1 MLDLSVIN
9 AMFPPDLPEP
19 ADWERRFGPRD
30 LPDGAEVTRFAPSP
44 TGHLHIGGLYTAA
57 VARALAHQS
66 GGVYVL
72 RVEDT
77 DRSRQVTGAA
87 EEFSRLLGAFG
98 LAPDEG
104 GGAGVRAAGHGAA
117 RDAAAGDGEWG
128 PYLQSERR
136 DVYLSH
142 VRELLRRDR
151 AYPCFCGRERLA
163 RSSEEQR
170 AGRSPLGY
178 YGRWAPCRTLAP
190 EEAGRRIAAGEPYVV
205 RFRCPYEFPGRVRFA
220 DRIRASVTMQ
230 DNGNDIVLLKSSQ
243 EELPLPTYH
252 FAHVVDDHL
261 MRVTLVVRGE
271 EWLSSTPVHL
281 QLHTALGFEPP
292 AYAHLAPLMKAE
304 GVSRR
309 KLSKRKDPEASVDYY
324 LSAGYPP
331 AAVQHYLRGLANI
344 RLMDVPT
351 AEALAATVRLD
362 GMRPSGPL
370 LDLPK
375 LHSLSREFIAS
386 LAPEEVYAQ
395 LLAWAEEYDPELA
408 SVLARHE
415 RLTLAAVA
423 AGRPAGAPARKD
435 LERWSRFRDRYGF
448 FFAELFGTPPAAG
461 DDRYDGLAPDLVRA
475 IAADFAA
482 DPAASSADEWYGR
495 LGALAVRH
503 GFAPDTTTWR
513 RDPDRWAGPPR
524 QVANVLR
531 VALTGATRSP
541 DLFAVAG
548 ALGRDEVVRRLTA
561 MSAG

>member
-19 ADWERRFGPRD
+19 ADWERRFRPRA
-30 LPDGAEVTRFAPSP
+30 LPEGAEVTRFAPSP

-66 GGVYVL
+66 GGVHVL

-77 DRSRQVTGAA
+77 DRSREVAGAA
-87 EEFSRLLGAFG
+87 QEFTRLLAAFG

-104 GGAGVRAAGHGAA
+104 GATGA
-117 RDAAAGDGEWG
+117 GEWG

-151 AYPCFCGRERLA
+151 AYPCFCDKERLA
-163 RSSEEQR
+163 ASAEEQR
-170 AGRSPLGY
+170 AGRSPIGY

-190 EEAGRRIAAGEPYVV
+190 EEAARRTAAGEPYVV
-205 RFRCPYEFPGRVRFA
+205 RFRCPYEFPGRVRFT
-220 DRIRASVTMQ
+220 DRIRAAVTMQ

-243 EELPLPTYH
+243 EELLLPTYH

-261 MRVTLVVRGE
+261 MRVSLVVRGE

-281 QLHTALGFEPP
+281 QLHAALGFDPP

-304 GVSRR
+304 GPSRR

-324 LSAGYPP
+324 LAAGYPP

-351 AEALAATVRLD
+351 AEALAAPVRLD

-386 LAPEEVYAQ
+386 LSPDELYGQ
-395 LLAWAEEYDPELA
+395 LLAWAEEYDPELG
-408 SVLARHE
+408 SVLAR
-415 RLTLAAVA
+415 RRGLALAAVA
-423 AGRPAGAPARKD
+423 AGRPEGAPARKD
-435 LERWSRFRDRYGF
+435 LDRWSCFRDRYGF
-448 FFAELFGTPPAAG
+448 FFAELFGPPPAAD
-461 DDRYDGLAPDLVRA
+461 DDRYGGLAPALVRR
-475 IAADFAA
+475 IAGEFAATFAA
-482 DPAASSADEWYGR
+482 DPTVGGGTATPEGWYGALR
-495 LGALAVRH
+495 ALAERQ
-503 GFAPDTTTWR
+503 GRAPDTASWR
-513 RDPDRWAGPPR
+513 RDPARWAGPPSE
-524 QVANVLR
+524 VANVVR

-541 DLFAVAG
+541 DLFAVAR
-548 ALGRDEVVRRLTA
+548 ALGRNEVLRRLTA
-561 MSAG
+561 VAG

>member
-19 ADWERRFGPRD
+19 ADWERRFRPRA
-30 LPDGAEVTRFAPSP
+30 LPEGAEVTRFAPSP

-57 VARALAHQS
+57 VSRALARQS
-66 GGVYVL
+66 GGVHVL

-77 DRSRQVTGAA
+77 DRSRRVAGAA
-87 EEFSRLLGAFG
+87 EDFSRLLDAFG

-104 GGAGVRAAGHGAA
+104 GV
-117 RDAAAGDGEWG
+117 AGDGDWG

-136 DVYLSH
+136 DVYLGH
-142 VRELLRRDR
+142 LRELLRRDR
-151 AYPCFCGRERLA
+151 AYPCFCDRDRLA
-163 RSSEEQR
+163 RSAEEQR

-178 YGRWAPCRTLAP
+178 YGRWAPCRTLDPA
-190 EEAGRRIAAGEPYVV
+190 EAARRIGAGEPYVL

-220 DRIRASVTMQ
+220 DRIRSSVTMQ

-243 EELPLPTYH
+243 DELPLPTYH

-261 MRVTLVVRGE
+261 MRVSLVVRGE

-304 GVSRR
+304 GPSRR

-324 LSAGYPP
+324 LTAGYPP

-351 AEALAATVRLD
+351 AEALAAPVRLD

-386 LAPEEVYAQ
+386 LPPDELYAQ
-395 LLAWAEEYDPELA
+395 LLAWARDHDPELA
-408 SVLARHE
+408 SVLARH
-415 RLTLAAVA
+415 RATALAAVA
-423 AGRPAGAPARKD
+423 AGRPEGAPARKD
-435 LERWSRFRDRYGF
+435 LDRWSRFRDRYGF
-448 FFAELFGTPPAAG
+448 FFAELSGPPPAPG
-461 DDRYDGLAPDLVRA
+461 DDRYGELSPDLVRA
-475 IAADFAA
+475 VAAGFARDTEGVVTA
-482 DPAASSADEWYGR
+482 GEWYGR
-495 LGALAVRH
+495 LRALAVRH
-503 GFAPDTTTWR
+503 GYAPDTASWR
-513 RDPDRWAGPPR
+513 REPERWAGPPR
-524 QVANVLR
+524 TIANVIR

-541 DLFAVAG
+541 DLFAVAH
-548 ALGRDEVVRRLTA
+548 ALGRDEVVRRLGA
-561 MSAG
+561 VSG

>member
-19 ADWERRFGPRD
+19 AYWERRFPPRV
-30 LPDGAEVTRFAPSP
+30 LPAGAEVTRFAPSP

-66 GGVYVL
+66 GGVHVL

-77 DRSRQVTGAA
+77 DRSRRVAGAA

-104 GGAGVRAAGHGAA
+104 GVAGSGA
-117 RDAAAGDGEWG
+117 WG

-142 VRELLRRDR
+142 VRELLRRGR
-151 AYPCFCGRERLA
+151 AYPCFCDKDRLA
-163 RSSEEQR
+163 RSAEQQR

-178 YGRWAPCRTLAP
+178 YGRWAPCRTRAP
-190 EEAGRRIAAGEPYVV
+190 EETARLLAAGEPYVV
-205 RFRCPYEFPGRVRFA
+205 RFRCPYEFPGRVRFT
-220 DRIRASVTMQ
+220 DRIRASVTLQ

-243 EELPLPTYH
+243 EEPPLPTYH

-261 MRVTLVVRGE
+261 MRVSLVVRGE

-304 GVSRR
+304 GPSRR

-324 LSAGYPP
+324 LAAGYPP

-351 AEALAATVRLD
+351 AEALSAPVRLD
-362 GMRPSGPL
+362 GMRTSGPL

-386 LAPEEVYAQ
+386 LSPDELYGQ
-395 LLAWAEEYDPELA
+395 LLAWAEDHDPELA
-408 SVLARHE
+408 SVLARH
-415 RLTLAAVA
+415 RALALAAVA
-423 AGRPAGAPARKD
+423 SGRPEGAPARKD
-435 LERWSRFRDRYGF
+435 LDRWSCFRDRYGF
-448 FFAELFGTPPAAG
+448 FFTELFGPVPAAD
-461 DDRYDGLAPDLVRA
+461 DDRYGGLDPELVRRIAAGFARDVSAPAPDA
-475 IAADFAA
+475 WGGIT
-482 DPAASSADEWYGR
+482 PGEWYGTLR
-495 LGALAVRH
+495 ELARRH
-503 GFAPDTTTWR
+503 GYAPDTASWR

-524 QVANVLR
+524 EVVDVIR
-531 VALTGATRSP
+531 VALTGSTRSP
-541 DLFAVAG
+541 DLFALARV
-548 ALGRDEVVRRLTA
+548 LGRDEVLRRLTA
-561 MSAG
+561 VAG

>member
-57 VARALAHQS
+57 VARALARQS
-66 GGVYVL
+66 GGVHVL

-77 DRSRQVTGAA
+77 DRVRHVAGAA
-87 EEFSRLLGAFG
+87 QEFSRLLDAFG

-104 GGAGVRAAGHGAA
+104 G
-117 RDAAAGDGEWG
+117 AAGDGAWG

-142 VRELLRRDR
+142 VRDLLRRDR
-151 AYPCFCGRERLA
+151 AYPCFCDRDRLA
-163 RSSEEQR
+163 RSAEEQR

-178 YGRWAPCRTLAP
+178 YGRWAPCRTSPP
-190 EEAGRRIAAGEPYVV
+190 EEAARRLASGEPYVV
-205 RFRCPYEFPGRVRFA
+205 RFRCPYEFPGRVRFT
-220 DRIRASVTMQ
+220 DRIRGSVTMQ
-230 DNGNDIVLLKSSQ
+230 DNGNDIVLLKSSRPSSP

-271 EWLSSTPVHL
+271 EWLSSAPVHL
-281 QLHTALGFEPP
+281 QLHAALGFEPP

-304 GVSRR
+304 GASRR
-309 KLSKRKDPEASVDYY
+309 KLSKRKDPEASVEYY
-324 LSAGYPP
+324 LAAGYPP

-351 AEALAATVRLD
+351 ADALAAQVRLD

-386 LAPEEVYAQ
+386 LAPHELYAQ
-395 LLAWAEEYDPELA
+395 LLAWAKEYDPELA
-408 SVLARHE
+408 SVLTRHE

-423 AGRPAGAPARKD
+423 VARPEGAPARKD
-435 LERWSRFRDRYGF
+435 LERWSCFRDRYGF
-448 FFAELFGTPPAAG
+448 LFTELFGSAPPAG
-461 DDRYDGLAPDLVRA
+461 DDLYGGLAPDLVRR
-475 IAADFAA
+475 IAAEFAA
-482 DPAASSADEWYGR
+482 GATDAAGPEEWYGLLR
-495 LGALAVRH
+495 ELAGRH
-503 GFAPDTTTWR
+503 GFAPDTAAWR

-524 QVANVLR
+524 EVANVVR
-531 VALTGATRSP
+531 VALTGAVRSP
-541 DLFAVAG
+541 DLFAVAR
-548 ALGRDEVVRRLTA
+548 ALGRDEVRRRLTTL
-561 MSAG
+561 AG

>member
-1 MLDLSVIN
+1 MDLSRNPRRESTVLDLSVIN

-19 ADWERRFGPRD
+19 ADWERRFGPRA

-57 VARALAHQS
+57 VARALARQS
-66 GGVYVL
+66 GGVHVL

-77 DRSRQVTGAA
+77 DRSRQVAGAA

-104 GGAGVRAAGHGAA
+104 GV
-117 RDAAAGDGEWG
+117 AGDGAWG

-136 DVYLSH
+136 EVYLSH
-142 VRELLRRDR
+142 VRDLLRRDR
-151 AYPCFCGRERLA
+151 AYPCFCGRELLA
-163 RSSEEQR
+163 RSAEEQR

-190 EEAGRRIAAGEPYVV
+190 EEAARRLAAGEPYVV
-205 RFRCPYEFPGRVRFA
+205 RFRCPYEFPGRVRFT

-230 DNGNDIVLLKSSQ
+230 DNGNDIVLLKSSE

-281 QLHTALGFEPP
+281 QLHAALGFDPP
-292 AYAHLAPLMKAE
+292 SYAHLAPLMKAE
-304 GVSRR
+304 GPSRR
-309 KLSKRKDPEASVDYY
+309 KLSKRKDPEASVGYY

-351 AEALAATVRLD
+351 TEALAADVRLD

-386 LAPEEVYAQ
+386 LSPGELYGQ
-395 LLAWAEEYDPELA
+395 LLAWAEEYDPELG

-415 RLTLAAVA
+415 DLALAAVA
-423 AGRPAGAPARKD
+423 TGRPEGAPARKD
-435 LERWSRFRDRYGF
+435 LERWSCFRDRYGF
-448 FFAELFGTPPAAG
+448 FFAELFGPAPEPG
-461 DDRYDGLAPDLVRA
+461 DDRYGGLPEGHVRSV
-475 IAADFAA
+475 AAEFAA
-482 DPAASSADEWYGR
+482 VPPDEWFAR
-495 LGALAVRH
+495 LGEIAGRH
-503 GFAPDTTTWR
+503 GFAPDTASWR

-524 QVANVLR
+524 QVANVVR

-541 DLFAVAG
+541 DLVAVAH
-548 ALGRDEVVRRLTA
+548 ALGRDEVVRRLT
-561 MSAG
+561 SVAGP

>member
-1 MLDLSVIN
+1 MRNPRRESTVLDLSVIN

-19 ADWERRFGPRD
+19 ADWERRFGPRA

-66 GGVYVL
+66 GGVHVL

-77 DRSRQVTGAA
+77 DRARRVEGAA
-87 EEFSRLLGAFG
+87 EEFARLLGAFG

-104 GGAGVRAAGHGAA
+104 GAAGGGA
-117 RDAAAGDGEWG
+117 WG
-128 PYLQSERR
+128 PYLQSARR

-151 AYPCFCGRERLA
+151 AYPCFCGKELLA
-163 RSSEEQR
+163 RSGAEQR

-190 EEAGRRIAAGEPYVV
+190 AEAARRIASGEPYVV

-220 DRIRASVTMQ
+220 DRIRSSVTMR
-230 DNGNDIVLLKSSQ
+230 DNGNDIVLLKSSRD
-243 EELPLPTYH
+243 EPTLPTYH

-304 GVSRR
+304 GASRR

-351 AEALAATVRLD
+351 ADALAAPVRLD

-386 LAPEEVYAQ
+386 LTPAELYAQ

-415 RLTLAAVA
+415 RLALAAVA
-423 AGRPAGAPARKD
+423 VGRPEGAPARKD
-435 LERWSRFRDRYGF
+435 LERWSCFRDRYGF
-448 FFAELFGTPPAAG
+448 FFAELFGTPPTAA
-461 DDRYDGLAPDLVRA
+461 DDRYGGLAPDLVRG
-475 IAADFAA
+475 IAAGFAGEA
-482 DPAASSADEWYGR
+482 LDAATPEEWHGSLR
-495 LGALAVRH
+495 ELAVRH
-503 GFAPDTTTWR
+503 GFAPDTAAWR
-513 RDPDRWAGPPR
+513 GAPDRWAGPPR

-541 DLFAVAG
+541 DLFAVSR
-548 ALGRDEVVRRLTA
+548 ALGRDEVLRRLTA
-561 MSAG
+561 VAG

>member
-19 ADWERRFGPRD
+19 ADWERRFGPRV
-30 LPDGAEVTRFAPSP
+30 LPAGAEVTRFAPSP

-66 GGVYVL
+66 GGVFVL

-77 DRSRQVTGAA
+77 DRSRQVAGAA
-87 EEFSRLLGAFG
+87 EEFGRLLGAFG

-104 GGAGVRAAGHGAA
+104 GV
-117 RDAAAGDGEWG
+117 DGDGAWG

-142 VRELLRRDR
+142 VRALLRQGR
-151 AYPCFCGRERLA
+151 AYPCFCDKDRLA
-163 RSSEEQR
+163 RSAREQR

-190 EEAGRRIAAGEPYVV
+190 AEAARRLAAGEPYVV

-220 DRIRASVTMQ
+220 DRIRSSVTLQ

-243 EELPLPTYH
+243 DELPLPTYH

-261 MRVTLVVRGE
+261 MRVSLVVRGE

-304 GVSRR
+304 GPSRR

-324 LSAGYPP
+324 LAAGYPP

-351 AEALAATVRLD
+351 AEALAAPVRTD

-386 LAPEEVYAQ
+386 LTPGELYAQ
-395 LLAWAEEYDPELA
+395 LLAWARDHDPELG

-415 RLTLAAVA
+415 ELALAALAV
-423 AGRPAGAPARKD
+423 GRPEGAPARKD
-435 LERWSRFRDRYGF
+435 LDRWSCFRDRYGF
-448 FFAELFGTPPAAG
+448 FFTELFGPPPAAD
-461 DDRYDGLAPDLVRA
+461 DDRYGGLDPELVRR
-475 IAADFAA
+475 IAAGFARE
-482 DPAASSADEWYGR
+482 AAGAGTPEEWYGALR
-495 LGALAVRH
+495 ELAVRH
-503 GFAPDTTTWR
+503 GHAPDTAVWR
-513 RDPDRWAGPPR
+513 REPGRWAGPPR
-524 QVANVLR
+524 QVANVVR

-541 DLFAVAG
+541 DLFAVAR
-548 ALGRDEVVRRLTA
+548 ALGPDEVLRRLGA
-561 MSAG
+561 VAG

>member
-19 ADWERRFGPRD
+19 ADWERRFGPRA

-57 VARALAHQS
+57 VARALARQS
-66 GGVYVL
+66 GGVHLL

-77 DRSRQVTGAA
+77 DRSRQVAGAA

-104 GGAGVRAAGHGAA
+104 GV
-117 RDAAAGDGEWG
+117 AGDGAWG

-136 DVYLSH
+136 GIYLSH
-142 VRELLRRDR
+142 VRELLRCDR
-151 AYPCFCGRERLA
+151 AYPCFCGKELLA
-163 RSSEEQR
+163 RSAEEQR

-190 EEAGRRIAAGEPYVV
+190 EEAARRLAAGEPYVV
-205 RFRCPYEFPGRVRFA
+205 RFRCPYEFPGRVRFT

-281 QLHTALGFEPP
+281 QLHAALGFEPP

-304 GVSRR
+304 GPSRR

-331 AAVQHYLRGLANI
+331 AAVQHYLRGLANV

-351 AEALAATVRLD
+351 AEALASDVRLD

-386 LAPEEVYAQ
+386 LTPGELYAQ

-415 RLTLAAVA
+415 ELALAAVA
-423 AGRPAGAPARKD
+423 TGRPEGAPARKD
-435 LERWSRFRDRYGF
+435 LERWSCFRDRYGF
-448 FFAELFGTPPAAG
+448 FFAELFGRPPAPE
-461 DDRYDGLAPDLVRA
+461 DDRYGGLPALRVRE
-475 IAADFAA
+475 IAAEFAA
-482 DPAASSADEWYGR
+482 VSPEDWYAE
-495 LGALAVRH
+495 LGEIAGRH
-503 GFAPDTTTWR
+503 GHAPDTASWR
-513 RDPDRWAGPPR
+513 RDPDGWAGPPR
-524 QVANVLR
+524 VVANVAR

-541 DLFAVAG
+541 DLVAVAR

-561 MSAG
+561 VAG

>member
-19 ADWERRFGPRD
+19 ADWERRFRPRA

-66 GGVYVL
+66 GGVHVL

-77 DRSRQVTGAA
+77 DRARQVAGAA
-87 EEFSRLLGAFG
+87 QEFSRLLGAFG

-104 GGAGVRAAGHGAA
+104 GVS
-117 RDAAAGDGEWG
+117 GDGAWG

-136 DVYLSH
+136 DVYLGH
-142 VRELLRRDR
+142 VRELLRQDR
-151 AYPCFCGRERLA
+151 AYPCFCGKELLA
-163 RSSEEQR
+163 HSGVEQR

-190 EEAGRRIAAGEPYVV
+190 EEAARRITAGEPYVV

-243 EELPLPTYH
+243 DELPLPTYH

-281 QLHTALGFEPP
+281 QLHRALGFEPP

-304 GVSRR
+304 GASRR

-386 LAPEEVYAQ
+386 LPPREVYAQ

-408 SVLARHE
+408 AVLARQE
-415 RLTLAAVA
+415 GLALAAVA
-423 AGRPAGAPARKD
+423 AGRPEGAPARKD
-435 LERWSRFRDRYGF
+435 LERWSCFRDRYGF
-448 FFAELFGTPPAAG
+448 FFAELFGAVPTAG
-461 DDRYDGLAPDLVRA
+461 DDRYGGLAPELVRR

-482 DPAASSADEWYGR
+482 DAAFATGPGASPDAWYGR
-495 LGALAVRH
+495 LGELAERH
-503 GFAPDTTTWR
+503 GFAPDTAAWR
-513 RDPDRWAGPPR
+513 REPGRWAGPPR
-524 QVANVLR
+524 EVANVVR

-541 DLFAVAG
+541 DLFAVAR
-548 ALGRDEVVRRLTA
+548 ALGRDEVLRRLTA
-561 MSAG
+561 VAR

>member
-19 ADWERRFGPRD
+19 ADWERRFGPRA

-57 VARALAHQS
+57 VSRALAHQS
-66 GGVYVL
+66 GGVHVL

-77 DRSRQVTGAA
+77 DRSRRVEGADG
-87 EEFSRLLGAFG
+87 EFSRLLGAFG

-104 GGAGVRAAGHGAA
+104 GA
-117 RDAAAGDGEWG
+117 DGDGRWG

-151 AYPCFCGRERLA
+151 AYPCFCGKELLA
-163 RSSEEQR
+163 RSGEEQR

-190 EEAGRRIAAGEPYVV
+190 EEAARRITSGEPYVV

-220 DRIRASVTMQ
+220 DRIRASVTMR
-230 DNGNDIVLLKSSQ
+230 DNGNDIVILKSSQ

-252 FAHVVDDHL
+252 FAHIVDDHL

-304 GVSRR
+304 GASRR

-331 AAVQHYLRGLANI
+331 AAVQHYLRGLANV

-351 AEALAATVRLD
+351 ADALAATVRLD

-386 LAPEEVYAQ
+386 LTPGELYAQ
-395 LLAWAEEYDPELA
+395 LLTWAEEYDPELA
-408 SVLARHE
+408 SVLVRHE

-423 AGRPAGAPARKD
+423 VGRPEGAPARKD

-448 FFAELFGTPPAAG
+448 FFAELFGTAPAAG
-461 DDRYDGLAPDLVRA
+461 DDRYGGLAPDLVRG
-475 IAADFAA
+475 IAAGFARDGVDA
-482 DPAASSADEWYGR
+482 TTPEEWRGR
-495 LGALAVRH
+495 LSELAVRH
-503 GFAPDTTTWR
+503 GFAPDTATWR
-513 RDPDRWAGPPR
+513 GNPDRWAGPPR
-524 QVANVLR
+524 QIANVVR
-531 VALTGATRSP
+531 VALTGAARSP
-541 DLFAVAG
+541 DLFAVAR
-548 ALGRDEVVRRLTA
+548 ALGRDEVLRRLTA
-561 MSAG
+561 VAG

>member
-19 ADWERRFGPRD
+19 ADWERRFGPRA
-30 LPDGAEVTRFAPSP
+30 LPEGAEVTRFAPSP

-57 VARALAHQS
+57 VARAVAHQS
-66 GGVYVL
+66 GGVHLL

-77 DRSRQVTGAA
+77 DRSRQVAWAA
-87 EEFSRLLGAFG
+87 EGFTRLLGAFG

-104 GGAGVRAAGHGAA
+104 GV
-117 RDAAAGDGEWG
+117 AGDGAWG

-142 VRELLRRDR
+142 VRELVRRDR
-151 AYPCFCGRERLA
+151 AYPCFCAKDRLA
-163 RSSEEQR
+163 RSAEEQR

-190 EEAGRRIAAGEPYVV
+190 EEAARRLAAGEPYVV
-205 RFRCPYEFPGRVRFA
+205 RFRCPYEFPGRVRFT
-220 DRIRASVTMQ
+220 DRIRSSVTMR
-230 DNGNDIVLLKSSQ
+230 DNGNDIVLLKSSS

-252 FAHVVDDHL
+252 FAHVVDDRL
-261 MRVTLVVRGE
+261 MRVSLVVRGE

-281 QLHTALGFEPP
+281 QLHTALGWEPP

-304 GVSRR
+304 GPSRR

-324 LSAGYPP
+324 LAAGYPP

-351 AEALAATVRLD
+351 AEALAAPVRLD

-386 LAPEEVYAQ
+386 LPPDEVYAQ
-395 LLAWAEEYDPELA
+395 LLAWARDHDPELA
-408 SVLARHE
+408 SVLTRH
-415 RLTLAAVA
+415 RGLALAAVA
-423 AGRPAGAPARKD
+423 AGRPEGAPVRKD
-435 LERWSRFRDRYGF
+435 LDRWSCFRDRYGF
-448 FFAELFGTPPAAG
+448 FFAELFGAPPAPG
-461 DDRYDGLAPDLVRA
+461 DDRYGGLPDHRVRA
-475 IAADFAA
+475 VAAGFAGQ
-482 DPAASSADEWYGR
+482 AAGAGTAEEWYGR
-495 LGALAVRH
+495 LRDLASRH
-503 GFAPDTTTWR
+503 GFAPDTAAWR
-513 RDPDRWAGPPR
+513 RDPGRWAGPPSV
-524 QVANVLR
+524 VANVVR

-541 DLFAVAG
+541 DLFTVVG
-548 ALGRDEVVRRLTA
+548 ALGPEEVLRRLTA
-561 MSAG
+561 VAG

>member
-1 MLDLSVIN
+1 MDLRRNPRRESTVLDLSVIN

-19 ADWERRFGPRD
+19 ADWERRFRPRA
-30 LPDGAEVTRFAPSP
+30 LPAGAEVTRFAPSP

-66 GGVYVL
+66 GGVHVL

-77 DRSRQVTGAA
+77 DRSRRVAGAA

-104 GGAGVRAAGHGAA
+104 GT
-117 RDAAAGDGEWG
+117 AGDGDWG

-142 VRELLRRDR
+142 VRELLRQGR
-151 AYPCFCGRERLA
+151 AYPCFCAKDRLA
-163 RSSEEQR
+163 RSAEEQR

-178 YGRWAPCRTLAP
+178 YGRWAPCRTAAP
-190 EEAGRRIAAGEPYVV
+190 EEVARRLAAGEPYVV

-220 DRIRASVTMQ
+220 DRIRGSVTMR
-230 DNGNDIVLLKSSQ
+230 DNGNDIVLLKSSR

-252 FAHVVDDHL
+252 FAHVVDDRL
-261 MRVTLVVRGE
+261 MRVSLVVRGE

-304 GVSRR
+304 GPSRR

-324 LSAGYPP
+324 LTAGYPP
-331 AAVQHYLRGLANI
+331 AAVRHYLRGLANI

-351 AEALAATVRLD
+351 SQALAAPVRLD

-375 LHSLSREFIAS
+375 LQSLSREFIAS
-386 LAPEEVYAQ
+386 LGADELYDQ
-395 LLAWAEEYDPELA
+395 LLAWAEEHDPELA
-408 SVLARHE
+408 SVLVRH
-415 RLTLAAVA
+415 RGLALAAVA
-423 AGRPAGAPARKD
+423 TGRPEGAPARKD
-435 LERWSRFRDRYGF
+435 LDRWSCFRDRYGF
-448 FFAELFGTPPAAG
+448 FFTELCGPPPAAD
-461 DDRYDGLAPDLVRA
+461 DDRYGGLAPHLVRR

-482 DPAASSADEWYGR
+482 AVRQAVDAGTPERWLAELR
-495 LGALAVRH
+495 ALAGRH
-503 GFAPDTTTWR
+503 GYAPDTAAWR
-513 RDPDRWAGPPR
+513 RDPGRWAGPPR
-524 QVANVLR
+524 EVANVVR

-541 DLFAVAG
+541 DLFAVARV
-548 ALGRDEVVRRLTA
+548 LGVEEVVRRLTA
-561 MSAG
+561 VAG

>member
-19 ADWERRFGPRD
+19 ADWERRFPARA
-30 LPDGAEVTRFAPSP
+30 LPEGAEVTRFAPSP

-66 GGVYVL
+66 GGVHVL

-77 DRSRQVTGAA
+77 DRSRQVAGAA
-87 EEFSRLLGAFG
+87 EEFSRLLAAFG

-104 GGAGVRAAGHGAA
+104 GV
-117 RDAAAGDGEWG
+117 AGDGEWG

-136 DVYLSH
+136 DVYLSQ
-142 VRELLRRDR
+142 VRALLRRDR
-151 AYPCFCGRERLA
+151 AYPCFCDKDRLA
-163 RSSEEQR
+163 RSAEEQR
-170 AGRSPLGY
+170 AGRSPIGY
-178 YGRWAPCRTLAP
+178 YGRWAPCRTLPP
-190 EEAGRRIAAGEPYVV
+190 EEAARRLSAGEPYVV
-205 RFRCPYEFPGRVRFA
+205 RFRCPYEFPGRVRFT
-220 DRIRASVTMQ
+220 DRIRAGVTMQ

-252 FAHVVDDHL
+252 LAHVVDDHL
-261 MRVTLVVRGE
+261 MRVSLVVRGE
-271 EWLSSTPVHL
+271 EWLSSTPLHL
-281 QLHTALGFEPP
+281 QLHAALGFDPP

-304 GVSRR
+304 GPSRR

-351 AEALAATVRLD
+351 AEALAAPVRLD

-386 LAPEEVYAQ
+386 LSPDALYGQ
-395 LLAWAEEYDPELA
+395 LLAWAEEYDPELG
-408 SVLARHE
+408 SVLAGQRGQA
-415 RLTLAAVA
+415 LAALA
-423 AGRPAGAPARKD
+423 AGRPEGAPARKD
-435 LERWSRFRDRYGF
+435 LDRWSCFRDRYGF
-448 FFAELFGTPPAAG
+448 FFAELFGAPPAAD
-461 DDRYDGLAPDLVRA
+461 DDRYGGLAPELVRR

-482 DPAASSADEWYGR
+482 GPARE
-495 LGALAVRH
+495 GAA
-503 GFAPDTTTWR
+503 
-513 RDPDRWAGPPR
+513 
-524 QVANVLR
+524 
-531 VALTGATRSP
+531 AT
-541 DLFAVAG
+541 AEA
-548 ALGRDEVVRRLTA
+548 
-561 MSAG
+561 

>member
-19 ADWERRFGPRD
+19 AAWERRFGPRA

-57 VARALAHQS
+57 VARALARQS
-66 GGVYVL
+66 GGTHLL

-77 DRSRQVTGAA
+77 DRSRQVAGAA

-104 GGAGVRAAGHGAA
+104 GV
-117 RDAAAGDGEWG
+117 AGDGAWG

-136 DVYLSH
+136 EIYLAH
-142 VRELLRRDR
+142 VRDLLRRDR
-151 AYPCFCGRERLA
+151 AYPCFCGRELLA
-163 RSSEEQR
+163 RSAEEQR

-190 EEAGRRIAAGEPYVV
+190 EEAARRLAAGEPYVV

-230 DNGNDIVLLKSSQ
+230 DNGNDIVLLKSSH

-304 GVSRR
+304 GPSRR

-351 AEALAATVRLD
+351 AEALAADVRLD

-386 LAPEEVYAQ
+386 LPPEELYAQ

-408 SVLARHE
+408 SVLVRH
-415 RLTLAAVA
+415 RDVALAAVA
-423 AGRPAGAPARKD
+423 TGRPGDAPARKD
-435 LERWSRFRDRYGF
+435 LERWSCFRDRYGF
-448 FFAELFGTPPAAG
+448 FFAELFGPAPAPG
-461 DDRYDGLAPDLVRA
+461 DDRYGGLDPDLVRR

-482 DPAASSADEWYGR
+482 LSPDAWFAR
-495 LGALAVRH
+495 LGEIAVRH
-503 GFAPDTTTWR
+503 GFAPDTAAWR
-513 RDPDRWAGPPR
+513 RDPARWAGPPR
-524 QVANVLR
+524 AVANVAR
-531 VALTGATRSP
+531 VALTGAPRSP
-541 DLFAVAG
+541 DLTAVAR

-561 MSAG
+561 VAG